1 MPQAKEGDRVKLHFT
16 GKLEDGTIF
25 DSTEDCD
32 CDDCG
37 CEEGPVEFV
46 IGEGDMAQGLEEAV
60 IGMSPGESK
69 TVKVPAALAFG
80 KRDEELIVVVGK
92 EELPEDLAP
101 EVGETLE
108 VTDEEG
114 ESFPVTVTEISD
126 MTVTLDA
133 NHPLAGLDLTFDLQL
148 VEIM

>member
-1 MPQAKEGDRVKLHFT
+1 MPQAKKGDRVKLHFT
-16 GKLEDGTIF
+16 GKLEDGTVF

-46 IGEGDMAQGLEEAV
+46 IGEGEMAPGLEEAV
-60 IGMSPGESK
+60 VGMSPGESK

-80 KRDEELIVVVGK
+80 ERDEEMVVVVEK
-92 EELPEDLAP
+92 KELPPDLNP

-108 VTDEEG
+108 VTEDDG
-114 ESFPVTVTEISD
+114 ESFPVIVTETSD
-126 MTVTLDA
+126 TTITLDA
-133 NHPLAGLDLTFDLQL
+133 NHPLAGLELTFDLQL
-148 VEIM
+148 VEIL